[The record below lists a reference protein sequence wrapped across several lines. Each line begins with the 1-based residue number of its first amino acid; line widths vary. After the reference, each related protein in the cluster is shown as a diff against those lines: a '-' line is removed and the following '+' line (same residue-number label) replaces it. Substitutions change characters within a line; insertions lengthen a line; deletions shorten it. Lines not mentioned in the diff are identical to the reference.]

1 MSKRIIVV
9 VVVALALMVLGATV
23 AVAEYD
29 KATVQTTMRNNLAN
43 LPKLTAAANNASY
56 LEAAGHL
63 LSMAQGMYAI
73 KDYAP
78 AKGEKEAWDAAFKA
92 FLKAA
97 FNGLAACGNEDQ
109 VALKAAVAELTKIR
123 DASHPQF
130 R

>member
-1 MSKRIIVV
+1 MNKRIAV
-9 VVVALALMVLGATV
+9 VVVALALLMLGATV

-29 KATVQTTMRNNLAN
+29 KETVQKTMRNNLAN
-43 LPKLTAAANNASY
+43 LPKLTAAANGANY

-73 KDYAP
+73 KDYEP
-78 AKGEKEAWDAAFKA
+78 AKGEKEAWDTTFKA
-92 FLKAA
+92 FLKVA

-109 VALKAAVAELTKIR
+109 AALKAAVAELTKIR
-123 DASHPQF
+123 DAGHSQF

>member
-1 MSKRIIVV
+1 MSKRITGVV
-9 VVVALALMVLGATV
+9 VIALALMVLGATV
-23 AVAEYD
+23 AFAEYD

-43 LPKLTAAANNASY
+43 LPKLTAAANSASY

-63 LSMAQGMYAI
+63 LSMAQGMYATGMTRL
-73 KDYAP
+73 
-78 AKGEKEAWDAAFKA
+78 KGEKEAWDAAFKA

>member
-1 MSKRIIVV
+1 M
-9 VVVALALMVLGATV
+9 A
-23 AVAEYD
+23 
-29 KATVQTTMRNNLAN
+29 MRNNLAN
-43 LPKLTAAANNASY
+43 LPKLTAAANGANY
-56 LEAAGHL
+56 MEAAGHL

-73 KDYAP
+73 KDYEP
-78 AKGEKEAWDAAFKA
+78 VKGEKEAWDTAFKS

-109 VALKAAVAELTKIR
+109 AALKAAVAELTKIR